1 MSNPQQQETQAQML
15 VRLANMR
22 EPQTPRRNLVEKKEP
37 TAPIKDNGGKVAVF
51 THYVE
56 NPVSKQLC
64 SLFDQF
70 KV

>member
-1 MSNPQQQETQAQML
+1 MSNPQQQETQVQAL
-15 VRLANMR
+15 IRLANMR
-22 EPQTPRRNLVEKKEP
+22 EPRTPQRNVVEKKVP
-37 TAPIKDNGGKVAVF
+37 TAPIRDNGGRVAVF

-64 SLFDQF
+64 SLFDEF